1 MQSSK
6 AIIEKLEDLLTT
18 TGRFGNYETSMVNT
32 IIDDL
37 AQTPLFTLADMELAF
52 FKGSRILCENNS
64 LDYLENFEKFM
75 KNQYNI

>member
-37 AQTPLFTLADMELAF
+37 AQTPLFTLADINTPL
-52 FKGSRILCENNS
+52 
-64 LDYLENFEKFM
+64 
-75 KNQYNI
+75 KN